1 MQAILARLPD
11 ADTFH
16 RHRGKIAGFAVGVL
30 VPIVLILLFQVIY
43 TGHGI
48 GETVVPPAPIYPN
61 F

>member
-11 ADTFH
+11 ADAF
-16 RHRGKIAGFAVGVL
+16 RRNRAKIAGFAAGIL
-30 VPIVLILLFQVIY
+30 VPVILVLLFQVIY

-48 GETVVPPAPIYPN
+48 GETPVPHPPVYPN

>member
-11 ADTFH
+11 SESF
-16 RHRGKIAGFAVGVL
+16 RRNRGKIAGFAAGVV
-30 VPIVLILLFQVIY
+30 VPILVVLLFQVIY

-48 GETVVPPAPIYPN
+48 AETPVPPPPVYPN

>member
-16 RHRGKIAGFAVGVL
+16 RHRAKIAGFAAGVV
-30 VPIVLILLFQVIY
+30 VPIVLVLLFQVIY
-43 TGHGI
+43 SGYGI
-48 GETVVPPAPIYPN
+48 SETPVLPPPVYPN